1 MAEFQAAGASEQPPA
16 RSRGVIALQEENCTV
31 CMLCARECPAWC
43 ITIESHTETTQQDGE
58 RPRTDNVLDRF
69 ALDTSLCLYCSI
81 CIDVCPF
88 DALHW
93 APEPLEPGAS
103 RNDLV
108 HERDTLRRWLWTVP
122 PSPVDLDRS
131 PGPDWVSGS

>member
-1 MAEFQAAGASEQPPA
+1 VSTVGEPLPP

-43 ITIESHTETTQQDGE
+43 VHIESHTRTSQAQGE
-58 RPRTDNVLDRF
+58 RRPRTSSVLDRF
-69 ALDTSLCLYCSI
+69 AIDTSVCLYCSI

-88 DALHW
+88 EALHW
-93 APEPLEPGAS
+93 APDPLEPATAAS
-103 RNDLV
+103 DLV

-122 PSPVDLDRS
+122 PPPSL
-131 PGPDWVSGS
+131 G